1 MREQIDPEH
10 SIFCPVCSLK
20 TEVEPS
26 KSWKKEVILT
36 VASLVTLISGYVLE
50 TSFALYIESQL
61 LFILVVVLSGREV
74 IFSGLKEAVI
84 KRRFNIHI
92 LITVAAV
99 GAFLIGHGIEGASI
113 VFLFSI
119 AENLEEYTGERVKR
133 SIADLLKLAPDVAT
147 VRRKGRE
154 VRVHAHNVAAGEV
167 LLIRPG
173 EKIPLDGVVIR
184 GSSSV
189 NQAPITGE
197 SLPVPKDVGD
207 ELYAG
212 TINNEGYLEIKVT
225 REYGETLL
233 SKIVNFVEE
242 ARRKS
247 SPAERFVEKFSRW
260 YTPTVIALAVLVAV
274 IPTLLLGMPFQE
286 WIYRA
291 LVLLVVS
298 CPCALAIS
306 TPIAMVSAITNGA
319 RNGILIKGG
328 AYVEEVGKAKV
339 FAFDKTGTLTEGKFE
354 VTDVITLSDPKIDV
368 LSIASSLEK
377 FSEHPL
383 AKALLEKAEAEEK
396 QLVPV
401 EKFEAVPGKGIR
413 GQIDGK
419 LYSVGNTKIFHD
431 LKIEVPEDIIT
442 KLENEGKTVIL
453 VGSVE
458 GLVGIIAFRD
468 KIRKDAPGCIRDLKE
483 MGIHVEMLTGDN
495 ERTAKAIAA
504 SLGIDHYHA
513 GLLPQDKVEIIE
525 KHLSEIDDRV
535 VAVGDG
541 VNDAPALAAA
551 KVGVAMGV
559 IGSDIALE
567 TADVALMEDDLSKIP
582 YLVKLGRKALSIVRQ
597 NIVSSI
603 LIKGSLAFLVFPG
616 FVTLWMAVAL
626 GDMGLS
632 LAVILNAMRLILPKI
647 KGSVR

>member
-1 MREQIDPEH
+1 
-10 SIFCPVCSLK
+10 
-20 TEVEPS
+20 
-26 KSWKKEVILT
+26 
-36 VASLVTLISGYVLE
+36 
-50 TSFALYIESQL
+50 
-61 LFILVVVLSGREV
+61 
-74 IFSGLKEAVI
+74 
-84 KRRFNIHI
+84 

-247 SPAERFVEKFSRW
+247 SPAERFVERFSRW

-383 AKALLEKAEAEEK
+383 AKALLEKAEA
-396 QLVPV
+396 
-401 EKFEAVPGKGIR
+401 G

-458 GLVGIIAFRD
+458 G
-468 KIRKDAPGCIRDLKE
+468 
-483 MGIHVEMLTGDN
+483 
-495 ERTAKAIAA
+495 
-504 SLGIDHYHA
+504 
-513 GLLPQDKVEIIE
+513 
-525 KHLSEIDDRV
+525 V
-535 VAVGDG
+535 V
-541 VNDAPALAAA
+541 
-551 KVGVAMGV
+551 
-559 IGSDIALE
+559 
-567 TADVALMEDDLSKIP
+567 
-582 YLVKLGRKALSIVRQ
+582 
-597 NIVSSI
+597 
-603 LIKGSLAFLVFPG
+603 
-616 FVTLWMAVAL
+616 
-626 GDMGLS
+626 
-632 LAVILNAMRLILPKI
+632 
-647 KGSVR
+647 